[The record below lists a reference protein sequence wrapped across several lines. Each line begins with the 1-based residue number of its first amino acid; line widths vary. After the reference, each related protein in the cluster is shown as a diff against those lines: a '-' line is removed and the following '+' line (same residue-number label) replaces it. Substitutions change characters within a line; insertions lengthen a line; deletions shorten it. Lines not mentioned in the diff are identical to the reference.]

1 MSREAE
7 TPLPPDRFE
16 ELLRA
21 ESTLFNLSLSPSTFG
36 RLGRYLS
43 ELDRWRRHANL
54 TGQLSPNELGAHA
67 MESVFGESLIVH
79 GERVVDIGSGAGFPG
94 FPLAIARPDLN
105 VTLVEPRQKR
115 ATFLRHIVRELE
127 LPSVAVVEDRI
138 EKVGGQTFGVA
149 TTRAVGNF
157 AKWIGDAPFL
167 SGGGALLCWTTHR
180 AALAEE
186 LGATFTRESALT
198 IPGSARREIAVF
210 RRSPGYVPRGTR
222 AGD

>member
-21 ESTLFNLSLSPSTFG
+21 ESPVFNLSLSPSTFG
-36 RLGRYLS
+36 RLARYLS
-43 ELDRWRRHANL
+43 ELDRWRRHTNL
-54 TGQLSPNELGAHA
+54 TGQLSPNELAVHA
-67 MESVFGESLIVH
+67 LESVFCESLIAH

-94 FPLAIARPDLN
+94 LPLAIARPDLD

-115 ATFLRHIVRELE
+115 AAFLRHIARELE

-138 EKVGGQTFGVA
+138 EKVGGQTFSIA
-149 TTRAVGNF
+149 TTRAVGGF
-157 AKWIGDAPFL
+157 GSWIGDAQFL
-167 SGGGALLCWTTHR
+167 SSGGALLAWTTQG

-186 LGATFTRESALT
+186 LGALFTPESALA

-210 RRSPGYVPRGTR
+210 RKNPGHVPRGTR
-222 AGD
+222 DGD